1 VNTDQSNIGGKLVVQ
16 DRTTIGVVSLC
27 LGIFIFSFQDAILKY
42 VSDTY
47 PVTQVVAIR
56 SLIAVPILACMVHF
70 ESGLGALRTGQ
81 AGWLA
86 LRACA
91 MFTSYLAFYLAF
103 PALPLAEA
111 VALFFAAPLF
121 ITVLAAPVLGE
132 HVGWRSWAAILIG
145 LIGVLVILR
154 PGSALF
160 EPAALLSLLAALLYA
175 AAALMT
181 RRLGNTDTALTM
193 TFYAMGIYLIGAA
206 VLGLVLHLAGFSTA
220 THPSLQF
227 LVRPWVWPTV
237 TDFVLMGACGVIA
250 TVAMTLLTH
259 AYRIAEANVVT
270 SFEYSGVFWPSLWGF
285 LFFAEL
291 PRWTTF
297 LGAVLIVGSGLL
309 VLNRNGKR
317 ITPAAAN

>member
-1 VNTDQSNIGGKLVVQ
+1 L
-16 DRTTIGVVSLC
+16 GVFV
-27 LGIFIFSFQDAILKY
+27 FSFQDAILKY

-56 SLIAVPILACMVHF
+56 SLIAIPILACMVHL
-70 ESGLGALRTGQ
+70 ETGLGALLTRQ
-81 AGWLA
+81 ARWLA

-121 ITVLAAPVLGE
+121 ITVLSVPILEE
-132 HVGWRSWAAILIG
+132 HVGWRSWAALLIG
-145 LIGVLVILR
+145 FVGVLVILR
-154 PGSALF
+154 PGTALF
-160 EPAALLSLLAALLYA
+160 EPAALLSLLAAFLYA
-175 AAALMT
+175 VAALMT
-181 RRLGNTDTALTM
+181 RSFGNSETAFTM

-206 VLGLVLHLAGFSTA
+206 VLGLVLHLMGFANAS
-220 THPSLQF
+220 HPSLHF

-237 TDFVLMGACGVIA
+237 TDFALMGACGVIA
-250 TVAMTLLTH
+250 AVAMTLLTH

-285 LFFAEL
+285 LFFSEM
-291 PRWTTF
+291 PRWTT
-297 LGAVLIVGSGLL
+297 LMGAILIISSGLL
-309 VLNRNGKR
+309 VLRQNAKN
-317 ITPAAAN
+317 TTATVAS